1 MLSPKRTPIWRSAD
15 LPKETLQ
22 TTTEGVVTYSTLT
35 QGKAAPREGGTGEGT
50 RESAHYRVTADP
62 GRGKDHPRPP
72 AHQEMSHRDRG
83 RDLETY
89 TRGAAHQLI
98 FTNKRDKSF
107 IGRTDVEAETP
118 ILWPPDV
125 KS

>member
-1 MLSPKRTPIWRSAD
+1 MITN
-15 LPKETLQ
+15 
-22 TTTEGVVTYSTLT
+22 STLT
-35 QGKAAPREGGTGEGT
+35 QWKAAPREGGTGEGT
-50 RESAHYRVTADP
+50 RESAPYRVTADP